1 MDSSGKKT
9 KLVGILMRRVE
20 LGDNSLICV
29 WNWRNPLKEYKFPRW
44 ANEYNVW
51 FRCGELVGFEPA
63 KPVEEVQD
71 AVNIWKLEPDN
82 EQQRR
87 ISITY
92 PLGGDTLFLVKVLVS
107 FPPLSLD
114 HYKDELTA
122 SKSLGCR
129 AIGWSVELG
138 KVSLLDESVDF
149 KSGICYSGC
158 VARISPDKDWIAEK
172 MGTLWVVDA
181 STPLKEVTDPE
192 SVSRMHQRIP
202 WRASLVT
209 SVVGSATGAGT
220 FASYDALPSPAPSS
234 YQHMASMN
242 LNPSAPQTAHRPM
255 MLSDDWTDD
264 LDDTLRKA
272 SESVDSRT
280 SRLLHSV
287 VGQQQRQNTDVFLPP
302 SSALSSSN
310 MLVHHQ
316 PVGER
321 RHQQIGPSQESDLT
335 TNNRENVLFGN
346 LVALKL
352 ESIHARNANAAIQL
366 QKAIMDLCSNFELKV
381 LNPYNNDQFL
391 DPSKAF
397 GAGINRG

>member
-1 MDSSGKKT
+1 M
-9 KLVGILMRRVE
+9 VGIVTRGVE
-20 LGDNSLICV
+20 LGAGKSLICV
-29 WNWRNPLKEYKFPRW
+29 WNSRSPLKEYKFPRW
-44 ANEYNVW
+44 ASEYPVW
-51 FRCGELVGFEPA
+51 FNWGEIVWIEPTNS
-63 KPVEEVQD
+63 VDDVQD
-71 AVNIWKLEPDN
+71 AKNISKLEPDN
-82 EQQRR
+82 ERLR
-87 ISITY
+87 KIEVTY
-92 PLGGDTLFLVKVLVS
+92 PLKHEALFLIKVLVS

-129 AIGWSVELG
+129 AIGWSVEMG
-138 KVSLLDESVDF
+138 KVSLFDESVDF

-287 VGQQQRQNTDVFLPP
+287 VGQQQRQNTDVFSPPP

-316 PVGER
+316 LVGER